1 MKRVIC
7 LVPII
12 VLVLASSLFA
22 QSIPAD
28 KAIHLT
34 NGMSEAEVLSR
45 FGQPTSVS
53 YGSTETKGSIG
64 RSGSVNLRSTETK
77 IFSYIGAPG
86 EWMTIIYIRNGRV
99 VDYKRTR

>member
-1 MKRVIC
+1 MKKLIC
-7 LVPII
+7 LLPII
-12 VLVLASSLFA
+12 TLFLASSLLA

-45 FGQPTSVS
+45 FGSPTTVS
-53 YGSTETKGSIG
+53 YGSTETKGTVG
-64 RSGSVNLRSTETK
+64 RRGSVDLRSTETK
-77 IFSYIGAPG
+77 IYNYIGNPG
-86 EWMTIIYIRNGRV
+86 EWITIIYIRDGKV

>member
-1 MKRVIC
+1 MKRFIC

-12 VLVLASSLFA
+12 ILFAISSLLA

-34 NGMSEAEVLSR
+34 KGMSEAEVLSR
-45 FGQPTSVS
+45 FGPPTTVS
-53 YGSTETKGSIG
+53 YGSTETKGRIG
-64 RSGSVNLRSTETK
+64 DSGRVKLRSTETK
-77 IFSYIGAPG
+77 IYNYIGDPG
-86 EWMTIIYIRNGRV
+86 EWNTIIYIQDGKV